1 MSPKSSYPSSPYTLH
16 PSYGAP
22 QRILLIPF
30 VFLSF
35 FSLHPTPY
43 TLHPSHSPIP
53 HSPMPLNNLLS
64 TIWLAL
70 ERGEA
75 SNSLPALRQASELLS
90 LQRSEQID
98 RNLALQIL
106 ARLVDMRPFYSDYL
120 RFFEACYSAQL
131 LGDRSPLGSKP
142 VDKNG
147 IPQSDDPPQGIAFAR
162 RGKEADGVFKEG
174 LGGSSGT
181 AFDHASPLVAEL
193 KHKFATIY
201 AQSCVS
207 YWHSDRLE
215 RAELMAKQALALE
228 PNSAAWNLNLG
239 KILGEQGQLDEAVK
253 LVRRALEIDEKFT
266 EARHALA
273 NLYTKIG
280 DIYWQRFDY
289 PQVETIARQAL
300 ELNPDSAALNHN
312 LGKVLYYQGLFNKNT
327 RKFQEAE
334 LYLRQALEIKP
345 NLEKVRDIIIGIP
358 YAKHFAWKGYSISTD
373 CFTGNISI
381 WQKYLQ
387 PLAHSPG
394 INVLEIGCFEGMA
407 SCWLLDNIL
416 THDSARITCIDNFE
430 GVWEKTKND
439 PNANR
444 TVEQRF
450 DFNIAISGSANK
462 VTKLVGLSQ
471 EVMRSLPLNSYD
483 LIYIDGSHKASDV
496 LEDAVISWRLL
507 KAGGWIIFDDY
518 NFVFRDNPNWNT
530 GLGIDAFMSVMQ
542 EQITVIYRG
551 DRQVFIKKEF

>member
-1 MSPKSSYPSSPYTLH
+1 MPY
-16 PSYGAP
+16 
-22 QRILLIPF
+22 QN
-30 VFLSF
+30 
-35 FSLHPTPY
+35 
-43 TLHPSHSPIP
+43 
-53 HSPMPLNNLLS
+53 LNNLLS
-64 TIWLAL
+64 TIWLTL

-75 SNSLPALRQASELLS
+75 SNILPALRQAGELLS
-90 LQRSEQID
+90 LQPSEQLD

-106 ARLVDMRPFYSDYL
+106 VRLVDVRPFYGDYL

-131 LGDRSPLGSKP
+131 LGDRSPL
-142 VDKNG
+142 
-147 IPQSDDPPQGIAFAR
+147 
-162 RGKEADGVFKEG
+162 
-174 LGGSSGT
+174 
-181 AFDHASPLVAEL
+181 ASPLIADL
-193 KHKFATIY
+193 KHKFAAIY

-207 YWHSDRLE
+207 YWHSERLE
-215 RAELMAKQALALE
+215 AAEFMAKQALALE

-239 KILGEQGQLDEAVK
+239 KILGEQGQLDEAVR
-253 LVRRALEIDEKFT
+253 LVRKALAIDENFT
-266 EARHALA
+266 EARHTLA
-273 NLYTKIG
+273 KLYTKIG
-280 DIYWQRFDY
+280 EIYWQRFDY
-289 PQVETIARQAL
+289 PQVEMLTRKAL
-300 ELNPDSAALNHN
+300 ELNPDSVAMNHN
-312 LGKVLYYQGLFNKNT
+312 LGQVLYYQGLFNKNT
-327 RKFQEAE
+327 SKLQEAE
-334 LYLRQALEIKP
+334 LYLQRALEIQP
-345 NLEKVRDIIIGIP
+345 DLEKVRDIIVTIP
-358 YAKHFAWKGYSISTD
+358 SVQLFALRGYSISTD
-373 CFTGNISI
+373 CFTGNIPI

-430 GVWEKTKND
+430 GVWEETKND

-450 DFNIAISGSANK
+450 DFNIAISGSAHK

-496 LEDAVISWRLL
+496 LEDAVLCWRLL
-507 KAGGWIIFDDY
+507 KVGGWIVFDDY
-518 NFVFRDNPNWNT
+518 NFVFRDKPNWNT